1 MLSNSKVQSDA
12 FDVGRGDALKSAF
25 GLSFL
30 RLFVYEPMYT
40 TVAPVID
47 WLSPAETLVAQIE
60 GIQDERLREMTLME
74 LEVMQGLYMFMQNT
88 DAVERLMNGVR
99 MHFMEPY
106 TDPYAEREVIAQLE
120 GIANGQRLSTAFTL
134 DNETAV
140 RVYGIGEI
148 SPQGAFDY
156 GWIVEENTGDTVWSM
171 EQGEWDHAGG
181 APRNRLAD
189 VVVRLPAGS
198 YSLHYVSDDSHSYM
212 SWNSTPPDHLYWGIR
227 LLEEK

>member
-1 MLSNSKVQSDA
+1 M
-12 FDVGRGDALKSAF
+12 
-25 GLSFL
+25 
-30 RLFVYEPMYT
+30 
-40 TVAPVID
+40 
-47 WLSPAETLVAQIE
+47 
-60 GIQDERLREMTLME
+60 
-74 LEVMQGLYMFMQNT
+74 
-88 DAVERLMNGVR
+88 
-99 MHFMEPY
+99 
-106 TDPYAEREVIAQLE
+106 IAQLE

-156 GWIVEENTGDTVWSM
+156 GWIVKENTGDTVWSM

-212 SWNSTPPDHLYWGIR
+212 GWNSTPPDHLYWGIR
-227 LLEEK
+227 LLEEKE